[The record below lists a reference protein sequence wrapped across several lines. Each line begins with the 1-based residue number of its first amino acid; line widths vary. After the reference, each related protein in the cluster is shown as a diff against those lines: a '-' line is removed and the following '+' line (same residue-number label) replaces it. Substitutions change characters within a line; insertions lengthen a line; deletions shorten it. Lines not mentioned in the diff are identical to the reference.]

1 MLPCAAVTGTL
12 TVSPPVCDYSMRTH
26 LLTIAATGAL
36 ILAACGGG
44 DNAAPE
50 PTADTPASIATAT
63 PFPIDPQPTIVAAA
77 APIAPLQPAT
87 YIVEAGDTLSE
98 VAVRFNTT
106 VDAII
111 TLNELTDATLIFV
124 GQELRLPDGGAEP
137 AATPGGGGAATGD
150 PSVYVV
156 QAGDTAWAIANDHD
170 TTIELLAEANAI
182 TVDELA
188 ALQPGDTLTL
198 PRPR

>member
-1 MLPCAAVTGTL
+1 
-12 TVSPPVCDYSMRTH
+12 MRTY

-44 DNAAPE
+44 DDATPE
-50 PTADTPASIATAT
+50 PTAETPASIATAT
-63 PFPIDPQPTIVAAA
+63 PFPVDPQPTIVAAA
-77 APIAPLQPAT
+77 APNAPLQPAT

-98 VAVRFNTT
+98 VAARFNTT
-106 VDAII
+106 VDAIL
-111 TLNELTDATLIFV
+111 TLNELTDAALIFV
-124 GQELRLPDGGAEP
+124 GQELKLPDGGEDGGAEP
-137 AATPGGGGAATGD
+137 AATPGRGGAAAGD

-170 TTIELLAEANAI
+170 TTIELLAAANAI